1 MHPEFNLR
9 SRTELLDYDYLNKLG
24 PKEKK
29 FLNKFTEEYVNASLD
44 VSKKWRNLHKS
55 KELIRDCFNR
65 NNARNRDVLTQQK
78 AMGKHT
84 YLEDINDVGKS
95 DIQSIEDKI
104 DMELLGI
111 TDENG
116 NLLIEEADILEY
128 CEERGYNSSKPRK
141 KGNKFK

>member
-1 MHPEFNLR
+1 MI
-9 SRTELLDYDYLNKLG
+9 DYDYVNKLSS
-24 PKEKK
+24 KEKK

-44 VSKKWRNLHKS
+44 VSKKWRNLHKN

-84 YLEDINDVGKS
+84 YLEEITDIGRSN
-95 DIQSIEDKI
+95 IESIEDRI

-111 TDENG
+111 TDNEG
-116 NLLIEEADILEY
+116 NLLLDETEINEY
-128 CEERGYNSSKPRK
+128 CKKSGYDGSKARK
-141 KGNKFK
+141 KRNKFK